1 MPLFKD
7 HEKLY
12 KNILASQMSG
22 FWKFDFG
29 ALEL

>member
-7 HEKLY
+7 EKLY